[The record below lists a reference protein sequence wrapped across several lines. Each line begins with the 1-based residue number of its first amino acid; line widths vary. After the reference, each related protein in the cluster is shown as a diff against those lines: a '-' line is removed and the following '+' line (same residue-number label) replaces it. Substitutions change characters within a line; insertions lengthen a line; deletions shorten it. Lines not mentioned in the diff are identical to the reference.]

1 MKEIR
6 FLLQSG
12 VDILHLDPPCQL
24 GSLYGMEFRISF
36 DLKHNLP
43 SGDERISALSFDC
56 LGFLTESND
65 SIARLP

>member
-43 SGDERISALSFDC
+43 SGDERISALSFDWE
-56 LGFLTESND
+56 GEVSDFSQK
-65 SIARLP
+65 LP